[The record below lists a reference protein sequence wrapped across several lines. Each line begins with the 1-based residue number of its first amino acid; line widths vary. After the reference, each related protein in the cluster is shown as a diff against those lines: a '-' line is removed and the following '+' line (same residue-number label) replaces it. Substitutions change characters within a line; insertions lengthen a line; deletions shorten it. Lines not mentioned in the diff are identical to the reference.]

1 MVKVRATIA
10 RVWRRPRAWVLFYLL
25 VTLPATL
32 VGLLQ
37 AAIWSPLLRSPV
49 FTQALETRRLDFALD
64 FLLSAPLGEQF
75 GLVVPPK
82 GTESLGIWLFSVCG
96 ILLFWPMFGLL
107 WVALEGAALASYAA
121 PEPLSWPQFWRKA
134 RFWFGPFL
142 LFNSLGLLVAGLAL
156 AALLAAGTGVA
167 GTYPTLGGYIRTL
180 GWALAGGIG
189 TWVELMRAAAVSSG
203 IRHLGMAAR
212 QAWRTL
218 NRHPFT
224 LAGLVGGGLLL
235 YGLLAFFY
243 QQAMRVLPFS
253 WWPAVLVVQQAYL
266 ILRLGVRLAREAGM
280 VACAQSLEHEET
292 PCE

>member
-1 MVKVRATIA
+1 MVRLRATIA
-10 RVWRRPRAWVLFYLL
+10 HVWRRPRAWVVFYLL

-32 VGLLQ
+32 VGLSQ
-37 AAIWSPLLRSPV
+37 AAVWSPLLRSPV
-49 FTQALETRRLDFALD
+49 FTQALETRRLDFILD
-64 FLLSAPLGEQF
+64 FLTCSLSEEALC
-75 GLVVPPK
+75 LAVPQT
-82 GTESLGIWLFSVCG
+82 GESLLIWLFSICG
-96 ILLFWPMFGLL
+96 LLLIWPLLGLL

-121 PEPLSWPQFWRKA
+121 PKPLTWPEFWRKA

-142 LFNSLGLLVAGLAL
+142 LLNSLGLLLAGLGL
-156 AALLAAGTGVA
+156 ATLLAIGYWVS

-180 GWALAGGIG
+180 GWAWAGGIG

-203 IRHLGMAAR
+203 TRHLGAAAQ

-218 NRHPFT
+218 QRHPSP

-243 QQAMRVLPFS
+243 QQVIKRLPFS
-253 WWPAVLVVQQAYL
+253 WWLAVLVVQQAYF

-280 VACAQSLEHEET
+280 VACAQTLDA
-292 PCE
+292 